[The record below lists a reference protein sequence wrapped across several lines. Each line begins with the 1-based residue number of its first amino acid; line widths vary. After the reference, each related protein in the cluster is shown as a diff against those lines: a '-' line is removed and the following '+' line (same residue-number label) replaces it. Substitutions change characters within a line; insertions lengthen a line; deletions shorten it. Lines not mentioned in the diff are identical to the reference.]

1 MNIFGWRK
9 NLNISEQDPTHKV
22 RYLGNVQTALMKGEG
37 CVDKA
42 AAVIWSNYMRSEHPG
57 IEMKVVITGSGMK
70 AYTKEQGLT
79 EYRAHRISYC
89 IAHPDYPKLF
99 VWVYRHE
106 GRKMKMELRCHA
118 VLCKNEAKAKAMALQ
133 LHEKLSFA
141 LKEFQREKIRKQ
153 NSRLVLQRTN
163 SLPKTGSILPLR
175 TQLLSTA
182 NNFRPPV
189 SKSHTAP
196 KLGAITED
204 AEEPEEEFVEEEEE
218 YEDEEAV
225 NQHMVSTKTSVSDEE
240 DDEEEY
246 DENLPPTPVSAGPSP
261 PRLLH
266 KGKEHHDILE
276 ALNLQSGDEF
286 LLAQPIID
294 LEVGNDLDELRR
306 DDGVRCCLHERTDSD
321 EESAESGFHDQDTGF
336 PEQDPGFP
344 EQDPG
349 FPDHDDVR
357 DGGEA
362 SGKGKGNMKAKRMG
376 GKDERNGVDEEE
388 FKDVCHYPSLD
399 GEESDSSANSVSEKT
414 SL

>member
-9 NLNISEQDPTHKV
+9 NLSISETDPTHKV

-42 AAVIWSNYMRSEHPG
+42 AGVIWGNYQRSEHTG
-57 IEMKVVITGSGMK
+57 IDMKVVITGSGMK

-118 VLCKNEAKAKAMALQ
+118 VLCKNEAKAKLMALQ

-163 SLPKTGSILPLR
+163 SLPKTGGSILPLR

-189 SKSHTAP
+189 HKSNTAP

-204 AEEPEEEFVEEEEE
+204 VEELELEEGEEDHEIEEEGEEEVEV
-218 YEDEEAV
+218 EDGGR
-225 NQHMVSTKTSVSDEE
+225 SVGTE
-240 DDEEEY
+240 DQ
-246 DENLPPTPVSAGPSP
+246 LPPTPVSCGPSP
-261 PRLLH
+261 AKLVHNGRQ
-266 KGKEHHDILE
+266 HHDILE
-276 ALNLQSGDEF
+276 ALNLQSSDDF
-286 LLAQPIID
+286 LVAEPIID

-306 DDGVRCCLHERTDSD
+306 DDDVRCCLHERADSD
-321 EESAESGFHDQDTGF
+321 EESAESGFHDQESGIT
-336 PEQDPGFP
+336 EQDVIEAEAPVGNP
-344 EQDPG
+344 DGKECASSKGRRKESGSIEGDNAVVVCQLPSIEQNET
-349 FPDHDDVR
+349 DV
-357 DGGEA
+357 
-362 SGKGKGNMKAKRMG
+362 SKNQI
-376 GKDERNGVDEEE
+376 
-388 FKDVCHYPSLD
+388 
-399 GEESDSSANSVSEKT
+399 SENT
-414 SL
+414 AL